1 MSSVH
6 IDIEA
11 SERNDFD
18 KEIDPWNIEQA
29 GSVDADSPYV
39 ESQYVCVLHQRSAGI
54 KKFFAQVVGYIVEV
68 AISVGQFLLQ
78 FLERRCTFF
87 LASAIVGIVV
97 EECFGNPSHKS
108 IFLLPGFQI
117 IHSLLL

>member
-1 MSSVH
+1 MLMSSVH

-18 KEIDPWNIEQA
+18 EEIDPWNIEQA
-29 GSVDADSPYV
+29 CGVDADSPYI
-39 ESQYVCVLHQRSAGI
+39 ESQNVGILHQRSAGI
-54 KKFFAQVVGYIVEV
+54 EEFFVQVVRDIVEV

-78 FLERRCTFF
+78 LLESRCSFF

-97 EECFGNPSHKS
+97 EECFGHPSHNS
-108 IFLLPGFQI
+108 IFLLAG
-117 IHSLLL
+117 L